1 VWPRSQPAAFGGVNL
16 LQMAVTLQLRTHHLL
31 IAERV
36 IEASSVRGRA
46 RGLLGKQLGSSE
58 ALLLRPCKHIHT
70 VGMRYPIDVVFCDQ
84 GLRVLH
90 VARSVAPN
98 RFSRPVWRSRC
109 AFELRAGA
117 AQMIAA
123 GDELQL
129 RAPV

>member
-1 VWPRSQPAAFGGVNL
+1 
-16 LQMAVTLQLRTHHLL
+16 MAVTLQLRTHHLL

-117 AQMIAA
+117 ARMIAA

-129 RAPV
+129 RAAV